1 MHIAIVDGNTNDT
14 EKLLDIIHS
23 CQGLFHNNLQVDSFA
38 TGESLLQVYKP
49 RKFDIIFLDVHLEGI
64 NGIETVERIR
74 MQDKVSKIVFLTD
87 SPEYAITAFRLRAFH
102 YLLKPFQEDEIQS
115 LLYECTAQLPDT
127 RQYILVKEGHFEKK
141 IFCRDIDY
149 LWLWIF
155 QISQNK
161 ERKCSMSIFVKL
173 LENVIMHFYNI
184 TNDYGIAIVCIT
196 VLVKVILLPLN
207 IKQRKQMEKQSALS
221 EQVED
226 IKRRCK
232 NDNERLNKELS
243 ELYAKNGVG
252 MGTCLTTLIQFP
264 MMICLYNAIKM
275 IADTTC
281 GTILIPWISS
291 LLLRDPYYVL
301 PIVTIIIQIL
311 PQLYPYLSMFKVLN
325 LQKQSKGVMVSMMI
339 MSSVFI
345 FTIPSGIGIYYFA
358 SSLFT
363 AVEQFV
369 INFYASK
376 RLAIEN

>member
-1 MHIAIVDGNTNDT
+1 
-14 EKLLDIIHS
+14 
-23 CQGLFHNNLQVDSFA
+23 
-38 TGESLLQVYKP
+38 
-49 RKFDIIFLDVHLEGI
+49 
-64 NGIETVERIR
+64 
-74 MQDKVSKIVFLTD
+74 
-87 SPEYAITAFRLRAFH
+87 
-102 YLLKPFQEDEIQS
+102 
-115 LLYECTAQLPDT
+115 
-127 RQYILVKEGHFEKK
+127 
-141 IFCRDIDY
+141 
-149 LWLWIF
+149 
-155 QISQNK
+155 
-161 ERKCSMSIFVKL
+161 MSIFVKL
-173 LENVIMHFYNI
+173 LENVIMQFYNI

-207 IKQRKQMEKQSALS
+207 IQQRKQMEKQSALS

-243 ELYAKNGVG
+243 ELYAKNGIG

-264 MMICLYNAIKM
+264 MMICLYNAIKK

-325 LQKQSKGVMVSMMI
+325 LQKQSKGVMVSMMV

-345 FTIPSGIGIYYFA
+345 FTIPSGIGIYYFV
-358 SSLFT
+358 SSLFA

>member
-1 MHIAIVDGNTNDT
+1 M
-14 EKLLDIIHS
+14 KLW
-23 CQGLFHNNLQVDSFA
+23 QLQ
-38 TGESLLQVYKP
+38 LQ
-49 RKFDIIFLDVHLEGI
+49 
-64 NGIETVERIR
+64 
-74 MQDKVSKIVFLTD
+74 
-87 SPEYAITAFRLRAFH
+87 
-102 YLLKPFQEDEIQS
+102 
-115 LLYECTAQLPDT
+115 
-127 RQYILVKEGHFEKK
+127 
-141 IFCRDIDY
+141 
-149 LWLWIF
+149 
-155 QISQNK
+155 
-161 ERKCSMSIFVKL
+161 
-173 LENVIMHFYNI
+173 
-184 TNDYGIAIVCIT
+184 
-196 VLVKVILLPLN
+196 
-207 IKQRKQMEKQSALS
+207 QRKQMEKQSALS

-345 FTIPSGIGIYYFA
+345 FTIPSGIGIYYFTL
-358 SSLFT
+358 SLFT